1 MDKKQEMLLKYNI
14 SHNLLRSFKEIEK
27 ISLLIKKMYNEMS
40 FTFPDTKRSC
50 KNTLVSKISKLFLV
64 LKKDNFLSTKSFN
77 TDMDKMLA
85 RKSHMF
91 EKGEINRNTT
101 ILTVVKCLNKA
112 LLEKLRK
119 KRYDKF
125 GYQQLQVDVY
135 FLTQLVFDMVSFEDE
150 RYIFC
155 SLN

>member
-40 FTFPDTKRSC
+40 FTLPDTKRSC